1 MRNNIMNINISKYNN
16 VQEFKKEFAGCLVQ
30 RLYLGHHD
38 PTETVYETVNIHHI
52 TEENFNDKQIVR
64 VFNPTVFEWYD
75 IINEPTTEPEMITIS
90 KSEYNKLVTAQKLLN
105 ALEANG
111 VDNWEGYYDSIQ
123 YAND

>member
-1 MRNNIMNINISKYNN
+1 M
-16 VQEFKKEFAGCLVQ
+16 
-30 RLYLGHHD
+30 
-38 PTETVYETVNIHHI
+38 
-52 TEENFNDKQIVR
+52 FNDKQIVR